1 MKGKYRSKEY
11 TNNKFYTL
19 IHNKVER
26 KNKVKF
32 FYMYINLVYKT
43 FTNYII
49 NSFTYIRK
57 GFKFQE

>member
-11 TNNKFYTL
+11 TNNTIYTL

-32 FYMYINLVYKT
+32 FLSI
-43 FTNYII
+43 
-49 NSFTYIRK
+49 
-57 GFKFQE
+57 